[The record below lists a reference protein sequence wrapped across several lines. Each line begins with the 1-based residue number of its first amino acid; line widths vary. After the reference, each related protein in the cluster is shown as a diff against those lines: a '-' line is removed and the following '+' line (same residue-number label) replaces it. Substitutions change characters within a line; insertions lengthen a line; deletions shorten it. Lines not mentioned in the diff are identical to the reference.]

1 IRCLGYILLQD
12 PVHFVEAEIS
22 NDLTVWASNSLFA
35 APRVVSKRGGLA
47 RVVNRTWTIPLIVNR
62 VGPMTKRI
70 GDPSYIAGAV
80 VGVTGDVPEL
90 IHFAYQRTIAV
101 KVVAVDDRVPLT
113 IHRIRRQR
121 GHQHLAAIVVGPVG
135 RIPKG
140 IKYAVYPPMPFI
152 EILNGG
158 IASG

>member
-1 IRCLGYILLQD
+1 MWTTIAKTAHGRGHAGEP
-12 PVHFVEAEIS
+12 PVI
-22 NDLTVWASNSLFA
+22 
-35 APRVVSKRGGLA
+35 
-47 RVVNRTWTIPLIVNR
+47 I
-62 VGPMTKRI
+62 
-70 GDPSYIAGAV
+70 

-158 IASG
+158 IASGIVRVAIRVL